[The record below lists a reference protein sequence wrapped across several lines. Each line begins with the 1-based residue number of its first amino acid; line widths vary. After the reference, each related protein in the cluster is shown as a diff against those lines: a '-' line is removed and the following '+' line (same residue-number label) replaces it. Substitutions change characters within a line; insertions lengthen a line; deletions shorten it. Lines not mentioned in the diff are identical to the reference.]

1 MNTVQ
6 NHSWRCRRNWLVV
19 LAALAAAGPT
29 THAARAASPAI
40 ESTLPRIVKIFG
52 AGGIRNLYSYSTGF
66 LVSAEGHVATVWS
79 HVLDAD
85 SVAVVLNDGRR
96 FEATVLG
103 AEPQLDLAV
112 IKLQTEAKDFPFFDL
127 KQAVE
132 VGPGTRILGF
142 SNMFKVATGDEP
154 VSVLHGVV
162 AARTKLTTRRGAF
175 ETAYQ
180 GSVYVVDAIT
190 NNPGAGGGILTTRT
204 GQLVGMIGKELQN
217 AQSNT
222 WINYAIPIDELRETV
237 GEIISGRFKR
247 SDDKPQPESMVAN
260 YRPLDFGLVM
270 VPDVLF
276 RTPAFIDSVVRSSD
290 AHKAGLQAND
300 LVMFANDELV
310 QSCRSLK
317 KELGRL
323 EAGDTLRL
331 IVRRD
336 NQLVSVE
343 LQVPRK
349 PKP

>member
-1 MNTVQ
+1 NMLCNQ
-6 NHSWRCRRNWLVV
+6 LREGWRLRALM
-19 LAALAAAGPT
+19 ALAACAMVT
-29 THAARAASPAI
+29 QTAWAASPAI
-40 ESTLPRIVKIFG
+40 ESTLPRMVKIFG

-66 LVSAEGHVATVWS
+66 LVSAEGHVVTVWS
-79 HVLDAD
+79 HVLDSE
-85 SVAVVLNDGRR
+85 SVAVALNDGRR
-96 FEATVLG
+96 FEAKVLG

-112 IKLQTEAKDFPFFDL
+112 IKLKTDAVDFPYFDL

-154 VSVLHGVV
+154 VSVMHGVV

-175 ETAYQ
+175 ETPYQ

-190 NNPGAGGGILTTRT
+190 NNPGAGGGIITTRR

-217 AQSNT
+217 ARSNT
-222 WINYAIPIDELRETV
+222 WINYALPIEELRETV
-237 GEIISGRFKR
+237 GEIITGRYKR
-247 SDDKPQPESMVAN
+247 REENPQEDSQLAN
-260 YRPLDFGLVM
+260 YGPLDFGLVM

-276 RTPAFIDSVVRSSD
+276 RTPAFIDSVVGSSD
-290 AHKAGLQAND
+290 AHKAGLRPND

-310 QSCRSLK
+310 HSCRSLT

-343 LQVPRK
+343 LAVPRK
-349 PKP
+349 LKP

>member
-1 MNTVQ
+1 MNMADILFCKT
-6 NHSWRCRRNWLVV
+6 RRLRIPLVLAICLVLTQTV
-19 LAALAAAGPT
+19 LAAN
-29 THAARAASPAI
+29 PAI
-40 ESTLPRIVKIFG
+40 ESALPRIVKIFG

-66 LVSAEGHVATVWS
+66 LVSAEGHVVTVWS

-96 FEATVLG
+96 YEATVLG

-112 IKLQTEAKDFPFFDL
+112 IKLQTEDGDLPYFDL
-127 KQAVE
+127 KKSVE

-154 VSVLHGVV
+154 VSVLHGVI
-162 AARTKLTTRRGAF
+162 AARTKLATRRGAF
-175 ETAYQ
+175 ETPYQ

-190 NNPGAGGGILTTRT
+190 NNPGAGGGIITTRR

-217 AQSNT
+217 VQSNT
-222 WINYAIPIDELRETV
+222 WINYAIPINELRETV
-237 GEIISGRFKR
+237 GEIISGRYQR
-247 SDDKPQPESMVAN
+247 RDDKPQEESALAN

-276 RTPAFIDSVVRSSD
+276 RTPAFIDSVVQASG

-300 LVMFANDELV
+300 LVMFANDELIH
-310 QSCRSLK
+310 SCRSLK

-331 IVRRD
+331 IVRRE

-343 LQVPRK
+343 LAVPRK
-349 PKP
+349 LKP